1 MRLVCELINLQ
12 ALSICRHLFDL
23 TFVSSSRLYRY
34 PFIMAFRVTVT
45 SIGSHTIHS
54 TLKASPKPSICIQCQ
69 ISRFS
74 TTPSQAGPNGDRNK
88 KRGVSALR
96 RTGPRYPSAV
106 SREPLPRPV
115 TDPERRSKI
124 KVNEKHGLW
133 QFFDK
138 EKKAFE
144 APEVVAE
151 HGEQHFGNTRVSKF

>member
-1 MRLVCELINLQ
+1 M
-12 ALSICRHLFDL
+12 A
-23 TFVSSSRLYRY
+23 SR
-34 PFIMAFRVTVT
+34 ITGA
-45 SIGSHTIHS
+45 SIGSQTIRA
-54 TLKASPKPSICIQCQ
+54 TLAVPSKPTICIQCQ

-96 RTGPRYPSAV
+96 RTGPKHPSAV

-138 EKKAFE
+138 DKKAFE

-151 HGEQHFGNTRVSKF
+151 HGKQTSKYNLTIAK